1 MCGRMNFDNKHSKV
15 ISEFFGCEYSAPS
28 NNNLSP
34 GQSVATLISRDTNH
48 DSKST
53 SRDEPIFKQL
63 DAIWGIQ
70 PSWSKRLLINAQSE
84 TVLSKGTFKEA
95 IKTHRCLIPC
105 SGWYEWRTEQGK
117 KQKYLFSQV
126 NDEPML
132 MAGIWYVKQSKRQDQ
147 SQSTNEELSSEP
159 KQQLV
164 TLTTAP
170 NSKCAEYHQRMPVI
184 VLPQYRDFWFQSSPQ
199 QLAPLFEAIDQ
210 DYIKV
215 TAA

>member
-15 ISEFFGCEYSAPS
+15 ISEFFGCDFSAPS

-34 GQSVATLISRDTNH
+34 GQSVATLVSCDTT
-48 DSKST
+48 DGST
-53 SRDEPIFKQL
+53 STLGEEPSFKQL
-63 DAIWGIQ
+63 DSTWGI
-70 PSWSKRLLINAQSE
+70 SWSKRLLINAQSE
-84 TVLSKGTFKEA
+84 TVLSKATFKSA
-95 IKTHRCLIPC
+95 IKSHRCLIPC

-132 MAGIWYVKQSKRQDQ
+132 MAGIWYAQQSKRQGH

-184 VLPQYRDFWFQSSPQ
+184 VLPQYRDFWFYSPAE
-199 QLAPLFEAIDQ
+199 QLPPLFQAIDAG
-210 DYIKV
+210 YIKV

>member
-1 MCGRMNFDNKHSKV
+1 MNFDSKHSKV
-15 ISEFFGCEYSAPS
+15 ISEFFRCDFSAPS

-34 GQSVATLISRDTNH
+34 GQAVATLVSCDTT
-48 DSKST
+48 DGST
-53 SRDEPIFKQL
+53 STPGEEPSFKQL
-63 DAIWGIQ
+63 DSMWGIQ

-84 TVLSKGTFKEA
+84 TVLSKATFKDA

-132 MAGIWYVKQSKRQDQ
+132 MAGIWYAMQSNRQDQ
-147 SQSTNEELSSEP
+147 SLSTNEKLSSEP
-159 KQQLV
+159 RQQLV

-170 NSKCAEYHQRMPVI
+170 NSMCAEYHQRMPVI
-184 VLPQYRDFWFQSSPQ
+184 VLPKYRDFWFYTPAE
-199 QLAPLFEAIDQ
+199 QLPPLFEAIDAG
-210 DYIKV
+210 YIKV

>member
-15 ISEFFGCEYSAPS
+15 ISEFFGCDFSAPS

-34 GQSVATLISRDTNH
+34 GQSVATLVSCDSH
-48 DSKST
+48 DNSSST
-53 SRDEPIFKQL
+53 PNEEPTFQQL
-63 DAIWGIQ
+63 DTTWGIQ

-84 TVLSKGTFKEA
+84 TVLSKATFKEA

-117 KQKYLFSQV
+117 KQKYLFSHV

-132 MAGIWYVKQSKRQDQ
+132 MAGIWYFNDSENQSR
-147 SQSTNEELSSEP
+147 
-159 KQQLV
+159 QLV
-164 TLTTAP
+164 TLTTTP

-184 VLPQYRDFWFQSSPQ
+184 VLPQYRDFWFNSPVE
-199 QLAPLFEAIDQ
+199 QLPPLFQAIDAG
-210 DYIKV
+210 YIKV
-215 TAA
+215 AAA